1 MRVLGGMRKRLWCV
15 CLAFALLWAL
25 CNAQNAS
32 CELVD
37 LTLSGVGNEVISR
50 DIEVDTNNNDNV
62 FVSLVGSLVFERGQE
77 CFQLKLNA
85 SVVADV
91 VVSTCTRSTFNT
103 TLIMLKESP
112 TEIQEQFAGDTLV
125 NRFDPTCG
133 GSEGIMRS
141 TVEYRTV
148 DEEEF
153 LYLVVTGWEGAKGDA
168 TVSFSVKRAE
178 PLQISWGLDRI
189 DQRNLPRDNISS
201 LSRGGDG
208 VFVYVVDSG
217 VNPTH
222 SEFLATD
229 STTGGSRA
237 SVGKSFVADS
247 DLPDCTGHGTHV
259 AALIAGRTLG
269 VAQSASII
277 AVKVL
282 RCDNR
287 GEKTALLAAI
297 DWILEDIKEARKGA
311 ALVVM
316 SVLSEFSEALNA
328 KVNETLIQNDVPVVA
343 AAGNFIEP
351 DESSDSCSS
360 SPGSLAGVI
369 SVSASTTLDRR
380 AVFSKYGRCTDIYAP
395 GVGILSAFHT
405 GDYATRVID
414 GTSQASSFV
423 AGAVA
428 RLLSTNPRMNA
439 TNIPP
444 AILSMSTKDVLDLNT
459 GSSDANRLLYVRDI
473 PNFPVE
479 RPPQGWYHIYF
490 GFQLSSQR
498 NCSDDFNAGLA
509 STLRRW
515 LIDHDAPFSRARV
528 FSCAESF
535 NPQPGTSELL
545 QDEYMLDVQFEV
557 GVANKQSSVTFETIN
572 DTMESEDLQDS
583 MSLEREVEIVAV
595 AALPWVVDSRM
606 FQFWAAPLLP
616 GTSNTTSVGS
626 IVGIVLASVTAFIA
640 LLLLL
645 LLVFRWTKPAEREDT
660 IRKSDKE
667 QLLLQESGQSD
678 SGFPPPMEM
687 FHRSGG
693 DPRPTSEN
701 MNDGNTEFDVVSL
714 EGGEGMF
721 HNVGANFFGAAD
733 LGDSFASIPLS
744 NRSEISENSD
754 TGVIDGPLRTDSF
767 GEEAFLL
774 GGGLFQR
781 ESFVDTEGIVEPAA
795 ITSDSAKKASSDNY
809 PEPSIRMDS
818 FEVFL
823 DNEFV

>member
-1 MRVLGGMRKRLWCV
+1 MIVRGLGRMRKPLWCL
-15 CLAFALLWAL
+15 CSTLALLL
-25 CNAQNAS
+25 CSAQDAS

-37 LTLSGVGNEVISR
+37 LTLSGVDEEISR
-50 DIEVDTNNNDNV
+50 EIMVDTVNNDNI
-62 FVSLVGSLVFERGQE
+62 FVSLVGNLVFEKGQE

-85 SVVADV
+85 SIVADV

-103 TLIMLKESP
+103 TLIMLNESP
-112 TEIQEQFAGDTLV
+112 TENQEQFAGDTLV

-133 GSEGIMRS
+133 GWDSTMRS

-148 DEEEF
+148 EQEEF
-153 LYLVVTGWEGAKGDA
+153 LYLVVTGWDGARGNA
-168 TVSFSVKRAE
+168 TVVFTVKHAE

-189 DQRNLPRDNISS
+189 DQRNLPRDNLSS

-237 SVGKSFVADS
+237 SLGKSFVAES

-259 AALIAGRTLG
+259 SALIAGRTLG

-316 SVLSEFSEALNA
+316 SVLSEFSEALNE
-328 KVNETLIQNDVPVVA
+328 KVYETLIQNDVPVVA
-343 AAGNFIEP
+343 AAGNVIEP

-360 SPGSLAGVI
+360 SPAYLPEVI
-369 SVSASTTLDRR
+369 TVSASTTLDRR

-395 GVGILSAFHT
+395 GARILSAFHT
-405 GDYATRVID
+405 GAYATRVID
-414 GTSQASSFV
+414 GTAQASSFV

-439 TNIPP
+439 TNVPA

-459 GSSDANRLLYVRDI
+459 GSADANRLLYVGNT

-479 RPPQGWYHIYF
+479 RPPEGWYNIYF
-490 GFQLSSQR
+490 RFQLGSSR
-498 NCSDDFNAGLA
+498 NCSDGFNAELG

-515 LIDHDAPFSRARV
+515 LVNQDAPFSRARL

-535 NPQPGTSELL
+535 NPQAETSELL
-545 QDEYMLDVQFEV
+545 QDEFMLDVQFEV
-557 GVANKQSSVTFETIN
+557 GVVDMLSSVTFETL
-572 DTMESEDLQDS
+572 DSGMKSEDLQER
-583 MSLEREVEIVAV
+583 MFLERDIVVAAV
-595 AALPWVVDSRM
+595 TALPWVVDARL

-616 GTSNTTSVGS
+616 GTTSTTSVGS

-640 LLLLL
+640 LLLAL

-667 QLLLQESGQSD
+667 QLLLEESGQGD
-678 SGFPPPMEM
+678 SGFPPPIEM
-687 FHRSGG
+687 FHRSSG

-701 MNDGNTEFDVVSL
+701 LNDGNTEFDVVSL

-721 HNVGANFFGAAD
+721 HNVGAYFFGAAD
-733 LGDSFASIPLS
+733 LGNSFASIPLS
-744 NRSEISENSD
+744 SRSEISENSD
-754 TGVIDGPLRTDSF
+754 TGVIDGPLRTESF

-774 GGGLFQR
+774 GGGLFHR